1 MLPIKISGDLTPIPP
16 PTASSAAPDATK
28 RRSFE
33 ESACTL
39 FYPEVGEARQG
50 DSQNILMIKGIV
62 QDFLEDDQE
71 IWERLSNSIESQN
84 DALEQIAQMSC
95 MITCITLNKLLED
108 RLVYSSLYLLL
119 PNSM

>member
-50 DSQNILMIKGIV
+50 DSQDILMIKGIV

-71 IWERLSNSIESQN
+71 IWERLSNSLETQN
-84 DALEQIAQMSC
+84 EALEQIAQMSC
-95 MITCITLNKLLED
+95 VITCITLNKLLEG